1 MPIDRMSSRTLP
13 LINAAGCLILTALV
27 LFQWREQRVAES
39 TIRTLK
45 SEAATN
51 RLKAEE
57 DAKRRTA
64 LERDVSSLKESIQS
78 VQQSSEAA
86 TQTAA
91 EKEKLATQLRTELD
105 AARKQL
111 ELWDAAMQARDTRI
125 KELDAALGATRK
137 RLDEAI
143 ERLKAAGAR

>member
-57 DAKRRTA
+57 DAKRRSA